1 MIVLAKNKTGYK
13 NLIKLVSQ
21 AWTDGFYSHPRTDKS
36 ALAAHREGLIVA
48 SACIGGEIPRLLIA
62 GEDAEAERQARWFKE
77 IFGDDYYIEI
87 QRHKATVPRANHET
101 FEIQQQVNPKLIALA
116 RKLDIKII
124 ATNDVHFV
132 DEKDAE
138 AHDRLIC
145 LSTGK
150 YLADE
155 SRMLY
160 SKQEWMKTSDEMSAI
175 FNDIPQALENTLE
188 ILDKVEAYDIDHGP
202 IMPNFDIPASFGTE
216 EEYRKRISEKDLYDE
231 FTRNE
236 LGEVVMS
243 QEDGEDKIRK
253 LGG

>member
-1 MIVLAKNKTGYK
+1 M
-13 NLIKLVSQ
+13 
-21 AWTDGFYSHPRTDKS
+21 
-36 ALAAHREGLIVA
+36 
-48 SACIGGEIPRLLIA
+48 LIA

-175 FNDIPQALENTLE
+175 FNDIPEALENTLE
-188 ILDKVEAYDIDHGP
+188 IL
-202 IMPNFDIPASFGTE
+202 
-216 EEYRKRISEKDLYDE
+216 
-231 FTRNE
+231 
-236 LGEVVMS
+236 
-243 QEDGEDKIRK
+243 IR
-253 LGG
+253 